1 MVIEN
6 KKYGGNRMYNVLIDY
21 LTTNQIAIIGILF
34 GFVLTFLGLK
44 YPFGFLP
51 VDQGREFAVNGALSR
66 GKTRGVGLTFVS
78 VFVIAS
84 LLFMPVDIEYVIY
97 CVLLIAIMLSGY
109 LDDAAKTPWNEY
121 KKGAI
126 DLVLSIMTMW
136 NFVNYNSTEIHIGSM
151 SVDIP
156 VPVYFVLGIILLWV
170 SINVTNCT
178 DGVDGL
184 CGTLCCVVLTSFT
197 VIFSKELSEYAI
209 ADFIFVAVL
218 LAYLYFNSKPSSML
232 MGDAG
237 SRALGFYIAIIAM
250 KTSHPLIYLLLAIVL
265 IFDGGL
271 GLIKVALKRFLNISI
286 LVNTRTPLHDHARRN
301 KDWSDTQVV
310 FRFTILQIVFA
321 IVAYFILA

>member
-1 MVIEN
+1 M
-6 KKYGGNRMYNVLIDY
+6 
-21 LTTNQIAIIGILF
+21 
-34 GFVLTFLGLK
+34 
-44 YPFGFLP
+44 
-51 VDQGREFAVNGALSR
+51 
-66 GKTRGVGLTFVS
+66 S

-184 CGTLCCVVLTSFT
+184 DASITFFACVAYMLIASMLDYLGVTAMSAAAAGACLGFLVWNFHPAKVFMGDTGSLFLGGLVVALAFAIDMPILLLLIGFVYIAEEVSVVLQVSYFKITHGKRLFKMSPIHHHFEMCGWSE
-197 VIFSKELSEYAI
+197 VKIVAVFSAVTAVFGAI
-209 ADFIFVAVL
+209 AFALV
-218 LAYLYFNSKPSSML
+218 YF
-232 MGDAG
+232 G
-237 SRALGFYIAIIAM
+237 
-250 KTSHPLIYLLLAIVL
+250 V
-265 IFDGGL
+265 
-271 GLIKVALKRFLNISI
+271 
-286 LVNTRTPLHDHARRN
+286 
-301 KDWSDTQVV
+301 
-310 FRFTILQIVFA
+310 
-321 IVAYFILA
+321 